1 MLGMDINILSSNC
14 QGYLSGLV
22 AFSSRDFNLLSLIA
36 IYPKCLT
43 IAMILNEITG
53 AHLSESNRQSWP
65 FTAK

>member
-1 MLGMDINILSSNC
+1 MDINILSSNC

-22 AFSSRDFNLLSLIA
+22 AFSSHAFNLLSLIC

-43 IAMILNEITG
+43 IAMILNETIGT
-53 AHLSESNRQSWP
+53 HMSESNSQSSP